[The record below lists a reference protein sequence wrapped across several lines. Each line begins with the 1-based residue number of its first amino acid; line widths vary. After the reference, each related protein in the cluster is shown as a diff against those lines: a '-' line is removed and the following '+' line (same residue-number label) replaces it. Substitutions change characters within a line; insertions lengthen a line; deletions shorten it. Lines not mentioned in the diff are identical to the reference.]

1 MTLLKRPG
9 ILINRIT
16 FSDWTTEKFTQA
28 QVRVKQPVR
37 ARAPNTE
44 GRDCSYLRDCPD
56 SHTQVLSFNQKMWKG
71 FKVEK
76 LKFSSAHFLLR
87 DFCLL
92 FTRVQEAKTTIYL
105 FQVRCHCCQVDIIE
119 LNYSES
125 RSLKTWKWI
134 RKFIFL
140 PEYPNMSFFSI

>member
-16 FSDWTTEKFTQA
+16 FSDSTTEKFTPA
-28 QVRVKQPVR
+28 QVVKQPVR

-44 GRDCSYLRDCPD
+44 ERDCSYLRDCPD
-56 SHTQVLSFNQKMWKG
+56 SYNSTQVLSFNQKMWKE

-76 LKFSSAHFLLR
+76 LKFSSAHFSRR

-92 FTRVQEAKTTIYL
+92 FTRVQEVKTTIYL
-105 FQVRCHCCQVDIIE
+105 FQVRSHCCQVDIIE

-125 RSLKTWKWI
+125 RSLKT
-134 RKFIFL
+134 
-140 PEYPNMSFFSI
+140 

>member
-16 FSDWTTEKFTQA
+16 FSDSTTEKFTPA
-28 QVRVKQPVR
+28 QVVKQPVR

-44 GRDCSYLRDCPD
+44 ERDCSYLRDCPD
-56 SHTQVLSFNQKMWKG
+56 SYNSTQVLSFNQKMWKG

-76 LKFSSAHFLLR
+76 LKFSSAHFSLR

-92 FTRVQEAKTTIYL
+92 FTRVQEVKTTIYL
-105 FQVRCHCCQVDIIE
+105 FQVRSHCCQVDIIE

-125 RSLKTWKWI
+125 RSLKT
-134 RKFIFL
+134 
-140 PEYPNMSFFSI
+140 

>member
-16 FSDWTTEKFTQA
+16 FSDSTTEKFTPA
-28 QVRVKQPVR
+28 QVVKQPVR

-44 GRDCSYLRDCPD
+44 ERDCSYFRDCPD
-56 SHTQVLSFNQKMWKG
+56 SYNSTQVLSFNQKMWKG

-76 LKFSSAHFLLR
+76 LKFSSARFSRR

-92 FTRVQEAKTTIYL
+92 FTRVQEVKTTIYL
-105 FQVRCHCCQVDIIE
+105 FQVRSHCCQVDIIE

-125 RSLKTWKWI
+125 RSLKT
-134 RKFIFL
+134 
-140 PEYPNMSFFSI
+140 